1 MKVSLFDYNLPK
13 ERIAQYPA
21 KERGGSRLMVLGRE
35 SGSIEHLMYA
45 DLPDYIKKDDVV
57 VLNKTKVL
65 LARIFPVV
73 KRTGRKVEVLFL
85 NKLPDAKVSS
95 FLNAN
100 DYGKM
105 EFWYC
110 LIGRA
115 RHVKIGDVLVIGD
128 FQIHI
133 VDREEGSPGFIV
145 AGDSFKEIMEIAGHV
160 PLPPYIRRKD
170 EESDKI
176 RYNTIF
182 AQMEGAVA
190 APTASLNLTEDILGK
205 VKKTGAKVCYVNL
218 TVGWGTFA
226 PVNTVEVEDFGIH
239 SEFIQ
244 IPRKTVD
251 MVNNCQGRVWAF
263 GTTVVRTLESA
274 ASSRGKI
281 KEISG
286 ETDLFIYPGYDF
298 KIVDV
303 LVTNFH
309 VPASSLIMLVSAF
322 AGRQK
327 LLCAYKDAVDRKY
340 SFLSYGDSMLII

>member
-1 MKVSLFDYNLPK
+1 
-13 ERIAQYPA
+13 
-21 KERGGSRLMVLGRE
+21 MVLGRK
-35 SGSIEHLMYA
+35 SGSIEHRMYA
-45 DLPDYIKKDDVV
+45 DLPNYIKKDDVI

-65 LARIFPVV
+65 LARIFPEVQ
-73 KRTGRKVEVLFL
+73 RTGRQVEVLFL

-95 FLNAN
+95 SLQPC
-100 DYGKM
+100 DYKNM

-115 RHVKIGDVLVIGD
+115 RHVKIGDILVIGD
-128 FQIHI
+128 FKIHI
-133 VDREEGSPGFIV
+133 VDREKGSPGFIV
-145 AGDSFKEIMEIAGHV
+145 AGDSFKKIMETDGHV

-190 APTASLNLTEDILGK
+190 APTASLNLTEDILCG
-205 VKKTGAKVCYVNL
+205 VKKVGAKVCYVNL

-226 PVNTVEVEDFGIH
+226 PVNTIEVEDFGIH
-239 SEFIQ
+239 SEFIE
-244 IPRKTVD
+244 IPRKTAD
-251 MVNNCQGRVWAF
+251 IVNNCRGRVWAF

-274 ASSRGKI
+274 SSARGKI
-281 KEISG
+281 KEFSG
-286 ETDLFIYPGYDF
+286 ETNLFVYPGHDF
-298 KIVDV
+298 KVVDV

-322 AGRQK
+322 AGRK
-327 LLCAYKDAVDRKY
+327 NLLCAYKDAVDQKY
-340 SFLSYGDSMLII
+340 RFLSYGDSMLII